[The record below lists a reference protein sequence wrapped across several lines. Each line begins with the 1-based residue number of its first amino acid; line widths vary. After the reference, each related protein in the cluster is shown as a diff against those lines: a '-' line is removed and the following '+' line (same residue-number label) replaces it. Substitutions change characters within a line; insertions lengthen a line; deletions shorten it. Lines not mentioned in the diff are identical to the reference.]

1 MVELGFINDEVRVKF
16 QENDS
21 GNLHAHTHMNVTPH
35 IRQHVISELQEDEDL
50 KEWWERCKEI
60 VALDMYSEK
69 STNRNSKIHK
79 YLYEIFQR
87 HS

>member
-1 MVELGFINDEVRVKF
+1 MHG
-16 QENDS
+16 
-21 GNLHAHTHMNVTPH
+21 HTHMNVTPH

-50 KEWWERCKEI
+50 YKWWARCKEI
-60 VALDMYSEK
+60 VSWDMETSK
-69 STNRNSKIHK
+69 TTNTNFKIHK